1 MKYVSKLIFTIL
13 ISYFT
18 YIMFTMKPYP
28 WIILD
33 NVNLLIHEAGH
44 LIISFLKNE
53 FLTTLAG
60 SLFQITLPV
69 IFLVYFLIKKE
80 LDGIAF
86 CVFWLGDNLINVGIY
101 MKDAVYKMLPLLKEG
116 LKHDWEYIFFE
127 IGQTNNAEKFGDF
140 TINLGYVLLAGSVVL
155 SIVSLFNETLRNLSS
170 KVKNDQS

>member
-60 SLFQITLPV
+60 SLFQTTLPV
-69 IFLVYFLIKKE
+69 IFLVYFGI
-80 LDGIAF
+80 LDMIQE
-86 CVFWLGDNLINVGIY
+86 N
-101 MKDAVYKMLPLLKEG
+101 
-116 LKHDWEYIFFE
+116 
-127 IGQTNNAEKFGDF
+127 
-140 TINLGYVLLAGSVVL
+140 
-155 SIVSLFNETLRNLSS
+155 
-170 KVKNDQS
+170 